1 MAARF
6 SKEELN
12 GLIIEDL
19 GDRVVWNSGINSKT
33 LLLDLE
39 MPKRKLRIYVF
50 NCTCPP
56 GGRALDEYKIQMI
69 IEGQSRGERGHI
81 NTDDGRIPLIWAMLA
96 RLMMTKMVFISF
108 GIQASIWSLLI
119 RQIFSATLILCY
131 RPYRKTLSLAIKKAI
146 GSKSLSQGEN
156 TSLKLSSGVFSWIF
170 RTYWGE
176 FYGQTE
182 RSRV

>member
-81 NTDDGRIPLIWAMLA
+81 NTDDGRIPLIVGYACPFDDDKDGVYILWDTSFHMEFAYSANLQCYLDPMLQALSEDVVTCYKKGNREQIVVA
-96 RLMMTKMVFISF
+96 RREHLT
-108 GIQASIWSLLI
+108 
-119 RQIFSATLILCY
+119 
-131 RPYRKTLSLAIKKAI
+131 KAI
-146 GSKSLSQGEN
+146 
-156 TSLKLSSGVFSWIF
+156 
-170 RTYWGE
+170 
-176 FYGQTE
+176 E
-182 RSRV
+182 RRIQLDIQNLLG

>member
-1 MAARF
+1 MTARF

-19 GDRVVWNSGINSKT
+19 GDRVVWSLGINSKT

-81 NTDDGRIPLIWAMLA
+81 NMNDGRIPLIMGYACPFDDDKDGVYITLD
-96 RLMMTKMVFISF
+96 RVL
-108 GIQASIWSLLI
+108 WSLLT
-119 RQIFSATLILCY
+119 RQIFSVTLILCY
-131 RPYRKTLSLAIKKAI
+131 RPYQKTLSLAIKRAI
-146 GSKSLSQGEN
+146 GSKSLSQGEK
-156 TSLKLSSGVFSWIF
+156 TSLKPSSGVYSWIF
-170 RTYWGE
+170 KTYWGE
-176 FYGQTE
+176 FYGQIE

>member
-39 MPKRKLRIYVF
+39 MPKRKLKIYVF

-81 NTDDGRIPLIWAMLA
+81 NTDDGRIPLIMGYACPFDDDKDGVYIIWDTSFHMEFAYSANLQCYLDPMLQALSEDVVTCYKKGNREQIVVA
-96 RLMMTKMVFISF
+96 RREHLT
-108 GIQASIWSLLI
+108 
-119 RQIFSATLILCY
+119 
-131 RPYRKTLSLAIKKAI
+131 KAI
-146 GSKSLSQGEN
+146 
-156 TSLKLSSGVFSWIF
+156 
-170 RTYWGE
+170 
-176 FYGQTE
+176 E
-182 RSRV
+182 RRIQLDIQNLLG

>member
-81 NTDDGRIPLIWAMLA
+81 NTDDGRIPLIMGYACPFDDDKDGVYIIWDTSFHMEFAYSANLQCYLDPMLQALLEDVVTCYKKGNREQIVVA
-96 RLMMTKMVFISF
+96 RREHLT
-108 GIQASIWSLLI
+108 
-119 RQIFSATLILCY
+119 
-131 RPYRKTLSLAIKKAI
+131 KAI
-146 GSKSLSQGEN
+146 
-156 TSLKLSSGVFSWIF
+156 
-170 RTYWGE
+170 
-176 FYGQTE
+176 E
-182 RSRV
+182 RRIQLDIQNLLG

>member
-81 NTDDGRIPLIWAMLA
+81 NTDDGRIPLIMGYACPFDDDKDGVYILWDTSFHMEFAYSANLQCYLDPMLQALSEDVVTCYKKGNREQIVVA
-96 RLMMTKMVFISF
+96 RREHLT
-108 GIQASIWSLLI
+108 
-119 RQIFSATLILCY
+119 
-131 RPYRKTLSLAIKKAI
+131 KAI
-146 GSKSLSQGEN
+146 
-156 TSLKLSSGVFSWIF
+156 
-170 RTYWGE
+170 
-176 FYGQTE
+176 E
-182 RSRV
+182 RRIQLDIQNLLG

>member
-39 MPKRKLRIYVF
+39 MPKRKLKIYVF

-81 NTDDGRIPLIWAMLA
+81 NTDNGRIPLIMGYACPFDDDKDGVYIIWDTSFHMEFAYSANLQCYLDPMLQALSEDVVTCYKKGNREQIVVA
-96 RLMMTKMVFISF
+96 RREHLT
-108 GIQASIWSLLI
+108 
-119 RQIFSATLILCY
+119 
-131 RPYRKTLSLAIKKAI
+131 KAI
-146 GSKSLSQGEN
+146 
-156 TSLKLSSGVFSWIF
+156 
-170 RTYWGE
+170 
-176 FYGQTE
+176 E
-182 RSRV
+182 RRIQLDIQNLLG

>member
-1 MAARF
+1 MTARF

-19 GDRVVWNSGINSKT
+19 GDRVVWSSGINSKT

-81 NTDDGRIPLIWAMLA
+81 NMNDGRIPLIMGYACPFDDDKDGVYIIWDTNFHMEFAYSANLQCYLDPMLQALSEDVVTCYKKGNREQIVVA
-96 RLMMTKMVFISF
+96 RRENLT
-108 GIQASIWSLLI
+108 
-119 RQIFSATLILCY
+119 
-131 RPYRKTLSLAIKKAI
+131 KAI
-146 GSKSLSQGEN
+146 
-156 TSLKLSSGVFSWIF
+156 
-170 RTYWGE
+170 
-176 FYGQTE
+176 E
-182 RSRV
+182 RRIQLDIQNLLG

>member
-81 NTDDGRIPLIWAMLA
+81 NTDDGRIPLIVGYACPFDDDKDGVYIIWDTSFHMEFAYSANLQCYLDPMLQALSEDVVTCYKKGNREQIVVA
-96 RLMMTKMVFISF
+96 RREHLT
-108 GIQASIWSLLI
+108 
-119 RQIFSATLILCY
+119 
-131 RPYRKTLSLAIKKAI
+131 KAI
-146 GSKSLSQGEN
+146 
-156 TSLKLSSGVFSWIF
+156 
-170 RTYWGE
+170 
-176 FYGQTE
+176 E
-182 RSRV
+182 RRIQLDIQNLLG

>member
-81 NTDDGRIPLIWAMLA
+81 NTDDGRIPLIMGYACPFDDDKDGVYIIWDTSFHMEFAYSANLQCYLDPMLQALSEDVVTCYKKGNSEQIVVA
-96 RLMMTKMVFISF
+96 RREHLT
-108 GIQASIWSLLI
+108 
-119 RQIFSATLILCY
+119 
-131 RPYRKTLSLAIKKAI
+131 KAI
-146 GSKSLSQGEN
+146 
-156 TSLKLSSGVFSWIF
+156 
-170 RTYWGE
+170 
-176 FYGQTE
+176 E
-182 RSRV
+182 RRIQLDIQNLLG

>member
-19 GDRVVWNSGINSKT
+19 GNRVVWNSGINSKT

-69 IEGQSRGERGHI
+69 IEGQIRGERGHI
-81 NTDDGRIPLIWAMLA
+81 NTDDGRIPLIMGYACPFDDDKDGVYIIWDTSFHMEFAYSANLQCYLDPMLQALSEDVVTCYKKGNREQIVVA
-96 RLMMTKMVFISF
+96 R
-108 GIQASIWSLLI
+108 
-119 RQIFSATLILCY
+119 
-131 RPYRKTLSLAIKKAI
+131 RKHLTKAI
-146 GSKSLSQGEN
+146 
-156 TSLKLSSGVFSWIF
+156 
-170 RTYWGE
+170 
-176 FYGQTE
+176 E
-182 RSRV
+182 RRIQLDIQNLLG

>member
-56 GGRALDEYKIQMI
+56 GGRALDEYKILMI
-69 IEGQSRGERGHI
+69 IEGQSSGERGHI
-81 NTDDGRIPLIWAMLA
+81 NTDDGRIPLIMGYACPFDDDKDGVYIIWDTSFHMEFAYSANLQCYLDPMLQALSEDVVTCYKKGNREQIVVA
-96 RLMMTKMVFISF
+96 RREHLT
-108 GIQASIWSLLI
+108 
-119 RQIFSATLILCY
+119 
-131 RPYRKTLSLAIKKAI
+131 KAI
-146 GSKSLSQGEN
+146 
-156 TSLKLSSGVFSWIF
+156 
-170 RTYWGE
+170 
-176 FYGQTE
+176 E
-182 RSRV
+182 RRIQLDIQNLLG

>member
-1 MAARF
+1 MTARF

-19 GDRVVWNSGINSKT
+19 GDRVVWSSGINSKT

-56 GGRALDEYKIQMI
+56 GGRALGEYKIQMI

-81 NTDDGRIPLIWAMLA
+81 NMNDGRIPLIMGYACPFDDDKDGVYIIWDTNFHMEFAYSANLQCYLDPMLQALSEDVVTCYKKGNREQIVVA
-96 RLMMTKMVFISF
+96 RRENLT
-108 GIQASIWSLLI
+108 
-119 RQIFSATLILCY
+119 
-131 RPYRKTLSLAIKKAI
+131 KAI
-146 GSKSLSQGEN
+146 
-156 TSLKLSSGVFSWIF
+156 
-170 RTYWGE
+170 
-176 FYGQTE
+176 E
-182 RSRV
+182 RRIQLDIQNLLG

>member
-81 NTDDGRIPLIWAMLA
+81 NTDDGRIPLIMGYACPFDDDKDGVYIIWDKSFHMEFAYSANLQCYLDPMLQALSEDVVTCYKKGNREQIVVA
-96 RLMMTKMVFISF
+96 RREHLT
-108 GIQASIWSLLI
+108 
-119 RQIFSATLILCY
+119 
-131 RPYRKTLSLAIKKAI
+131 KAI
-146 GSKSLSQGEN
+146 
-156 TSLKLSSGVFSWIF
+156 
-170 RTYWGE
+170 
-176 FYGQTE
+176 E
-182 RSRV
+182 RRIQLDIQNLLG

>member
-19 GDRVVWNSGINSKT
+19 GDRVVWNSGINSKI

-81 NTDDGRIPLIWAMLA
+81 NTDDGRIPLIMGYACPFDDDKDGVYIIWDTSFHMEFAYSANLQCYLDPMLQALSEDVVTCYKKGNREQIVVA
-96 RLMMTKMVFISF
+96 RREHLT
-108 GIQASIWSLLI
+108 
-119 RQIFSATLILCY
+119 
-131 RPYRKTLSLAIKKAI
+131 KAI
-146 GSKSLSQGEN
+146 
-156 TSLKLSSGVFSWIF
+156 
-170 RTYWGE
+170 
-176 FYGQTE
+176 E
-182 RSRV
+182 RRIQLDIQNLLG

>member
-81 NTDDGRIPLIWAMLA
+81 NTDDGRIPLIMGYACPFDDDKDGVYIIWDTSFHMEFAYSANLQCYLDPMLQALSEDVVTCYKKGNREQIVVA
-96 RLMMTKMVFISF
+96 RREHLT
-108 GIQASIWSLLI
+108 
-119 RQIFSATLILCY
+119 
-131 RPYRKTLSLAIKKAI
+131 KAI
-146 GSKSLSQGEN
+146 
-156 TSLKLSSGVFSWIF
+156 
-170 RTYWGE
+170 
-176 FYGQTE
+176 E
-182 RSRV
+182 RRIQLDIQNLLG